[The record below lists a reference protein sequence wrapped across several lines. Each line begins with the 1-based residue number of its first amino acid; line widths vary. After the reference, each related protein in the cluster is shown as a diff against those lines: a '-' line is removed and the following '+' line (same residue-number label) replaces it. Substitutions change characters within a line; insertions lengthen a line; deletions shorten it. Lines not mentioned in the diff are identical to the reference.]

1 MRPRDGWAQ
10 GKPGNYIR
18 VEGGSVNYSFLKP
31 GFLPEK
37 QTADN

>member
-1 MRPRDGWAQ
+1 MGGHKVNQ
-10 GKPGNYIR
+10 VNYKR